1 MAEKWKK
8 AILALSVLLAAVSW
22 LSQTFSLLPL
32 ETSTLIGMIAAG
44 LGAIFIGHSA
54 FRALLEGNFGIDV
67 LATFAVVAS
76 IYVGEYVAA
85 AVVVLMLGGGE
96 ILEDYTSGR
105 ASVAIEKLVEE
116 SPKTATVI
124 REGKETEVPISE
136 VQMGETVVVK
146 PGGKIP
152 VDGLVKA
159 GKASVNQASI
169 TGESIPVERGVGE
182 KVFGGT
188 IIEAGS
194 LDVEVTAVGDEST
207 YGKIIKMVEEAEE
220 HKAPIERTADR
231 YAKYFTP
238 VILALGMVV
247 YIFTGSLLR
256 VAALWVIA
264 CPCSL
269 TLATPMA
276 VVASI
281 GNSARKGI
289 LIRNGESLERLSSI
303 DVLALDKTGTITTG
317 QPEVVAI
324 KGFDTKESVVLGIA
338 ATAEK
343 RSEHPLARAILKKA
357 EDDGVKTDDPQN
369 LVMEPGLSVRA
380 ETKAGIILVGNE
392 KLLARNGVELTK
404 EALEYSSL
412 AQSSRTLIYVA
423 LGKRLVG
430 TIEVADT
437 VRGDLRDSFKE
448 AKRYVKRTI
457 MLTGDNESVAKAI
470 GEQVGV
476 DEVFSNMLP
485 EQKVERI
492 KALKAQGY
500 KVALI
505 GDGVNDAPAL
515 ATSDVGV
522 AMSLRG
528 TDMAIETAGVVLAT
542 DDLRAIPK
550 LLRIGS
556 STMTVIKQNLVFA
569 MAVNVIGI
577 GLSVTGIIPPLIAS
591 MIHESNALI
600 VMLNSLRLLR
610 VD

>member
-1 MAEKWKK
+1 MAENWKK
-8 AILALSVLLAAVSW
+8 AILALCVLLAAVSW
-22 LSQTFSLLPL
+22 VSQILSLLPL
-32 ETSTLIGMIAAG
+32 ESSTLIGMIGAG

-54 FRALLEGNFGIDV
+54 FRALREGNFGIDI

-96 ILEDYTSGR
+96 ILEDYTSGK
-105 ASVAIEKLVEE
+105 ASIAIEKLVEE
-116 SPKTATVI
+116 SPKNAIVI
-124 REGKETEVPISE
+124 REGKEMEVPISE
-136 VQMGETVVVK
+136 VRVGETVIVK

-152 VDGLVKA
+152 VDGLIKA

-169 TGESIPVERGVGE
+169 TGESMPVERGVGE
-182 KVFGGT
+182 SVFGGT
-188 IIEAGS
+188 IIEVGS
-194 LDVEVTAVGDEST
+194 LDVEVTAVGDNST
-207 YGKIIKMVEEAEE
+207 YGKIIRMVEEAEE

-238 VILALGMVV
+238 IILALGVVV
-247 YIFTGSLLR
+247 YFWTGSLLR

-303 DVLALDKTGTITTG
+303 DILAFDKTGTITTG
-317 QPEVVAI
+317 HPEVVAV
-324 KGFDTKESVVLGIA
+324 KGFNTEESLVLSIA

-343 RSEHPLARAILKKA
+343 RSEHPLAQAILKKA
-357 EDDGVKTDDPQN
+357 ENTGVKTDNPQN
-369 LVMEPGLSVRA
+369 LVMEPGLGVRA
-380 ETKAGIILVGNE
+380 ETKAGVILIGND
-392 KLLARNGVELTK
+392 KLMARNDVEMTT
-404 EALEYSSL
+404 EALEYSSSVL
-412 AQSSRTLIYVA
+412 PNRTVIYVA
-423 LGKRLVG
+423 RGGRLLGA
-430 TIEVADT
+430 IEIADT
-437 VRGDLRDSFKE
+437 VRGDLRDTFRE

-457 MLTGDNESVAKAI
+457 MLTGDNELVAKTI

-476 DEVFSNMLP
+476 DEVFFNLLP
-485 EQKVERI
+485 EQKVEKI
-492 KALKAQGY
+492 KELKAQGF
-500 KVALI
+500 KVAMI

-515 ATSDVGV
+515 ATSDVGI
-522 AMSLRG
+522 AMGLRG
-528 TDMAIETAGVVLAT
+528 TDVAIETAGVVLAT
-542 DDLRAIPK
+542 DDLRRIPK

-569 MAVNVIGI
+569 MAVNLVGI
-577 GLSVTGIIPPLIAS
+577 GLSVTGVIPPLVAS
-591 MIHESNALI
+591 IIHESNALI